1 MLCVAEGIH
10 VDFLKEAH
18 TKLYTHNMLLASDHD
33 LKMKNL
39 LDGKCAAALDSVS
52 EYRLAKEDDKLNPGC
67 TLRSVGEFPLATF
80 KGGWMVKSDDFGK
93 KCTAVLRDS
102 LADLFLELEKDGQM
116 ADLDEKMYRE
126 SMVEGCDENGNPDS
140 KFSETDS
147 FPIESMLGPI
157 FIHLFGVILA
167 FMLYFCHKGHK
178 AKNVSHPVANQIPND
193 ACSDIRPLNGADAS
207 DISSLTAEIGA
218 LNAKLNHLFEK
229 LS

>member
-1 MLCVAEGIH
+1 MLV
-10 VDFLKEAH
+10 
-18 TKLYTHNMLLASDHD
+18 ASDHD

-80 KGGWMVKSDDFGK
+80 KGGWMVKSNDFGK
-93 KCTAVLRDS
+93 KCTALLRDS
-102 LADLFLELEKDGQM
+102 LADLFLELEKDGQI
-116 ADLDEKMYRE
+116 ADLEAKFYRG

-157 FIHLFGVILA
+157 FIHLFGAILA
-167 FMLYFCHKGHK
+167 FILYFRRK
-178 AKNVSHPVANQIPND
+178 AKKESHPVANQIPND

-218 LNAKLNHLFEK
+218 LNAKLSHLFEK